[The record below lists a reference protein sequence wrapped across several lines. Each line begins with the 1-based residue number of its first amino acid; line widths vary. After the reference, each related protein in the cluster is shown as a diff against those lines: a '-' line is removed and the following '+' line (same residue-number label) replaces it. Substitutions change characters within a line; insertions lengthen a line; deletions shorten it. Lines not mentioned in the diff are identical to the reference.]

1 VLGVM
6 GLSFSFSL
14 DWMFLADPADLEQR
28 LLATVWDFHAFP
40 PGMNVLSGV
49 LLKLAPEHAP
59 LLARLCFE
67 ASGLT
72 LVLSLHYLSR
82 ALGVSRR
89 AALWAAFGFCLLP
102 QTLYLE
108 HLYLY
113 DYPAAA
119 LLMVLVALL
128 HRGLSRPSRGVF
140 VALFFVAAVLVWLRS
155 AFHLVWFGAVLLVV
169 VLSVPRAFRRNVL
182 LAAIVPALLGITLYV
197 KNWVRYGV
205 FGATSWG
212 GANVAAATTGRLAPE
227 IRREWVKQGRV
238 SPYAELS
245 VFAPPSAY
253 RRFFGSSESERY
265 PELSALER
273 PTLRS
278 PNYNHWFYLEV
289 NPVRAADARH
299 YILSRPGEY
308 LGTVLGTNLPQFFAP
323 STRWHPRD
331 HTPSSPH
338 HAHRQLLG
346 GYERAYAAIVHG
358 LPFSPFGL
366 YLLLPFL
373 LFASVRHA
381 LRLSRSDR
389 RAQAGVSAEAVVLA
403 FAVFQIVFVTA
414 VSVCFT
420 YAETSR
426 YRFLI
431 EPLIY
436 LLLVSYVA
444 RRYRR
449 RTAPEER
456 KMAGA

>member
-1 VLGVM
+1 VLGVL

-14 DWMFLADPADLEQR
+14 DWMFLADPADLQQR
-28 LLATVWDFHAFP
+28 LLRTVWDFHAFP
-40 PGMNVLSGV
+40 PGMNLLSGV
-49 LLKLAPEHAP
+49 LLKLAPDHAP
-59 LLARLCFE
+59 ILARLCFE
-67 ASGLT
+67 AAGLA

-82 ALGVSRR
+82 ELGVPPR
-89 AALWAAFGFCLLP
+89 AALWASLGFCLLP

-119 LLMVLVALL
+119 LLMVVVALL
-128 HRGLSRPSRGVF
+128 HRGLSRPSRAVF
-140 VALFFVAAVLVWLRS
+140 VVLFFVSAVLVWLRS
-155 AFHLVWFGAVLLVV
+155 AFHLVWFGAVVAVAALA
-169 VLSVPRAFRRNVL
+169 VPPAFRRAVL
-182 LAAIVPALLGITLYV
+182 LAAILPGLLGVTLYA

-253 RRFFGSSESERY
+253 RRFFDSSESDRH

-299 YILSRPGEY
+299 YIVSRPGEY

-346 GYERAYAAIVHG
+346 GYEDAYDAIVHG

-366 YLLLPFL
+366 YLLLPLL
-373 LFASVRHA
+373 LFASGRHA
-381 LRLSRSDR
+381 LTLFRSHH
-389 RAQAGVSAEAVVLA
+389 RAPAGLPAEAVVLA
-403 FAVFQIVFVTA
+403 FAVFQIAFVTA

-420 YAETSR
+420 FGEASR
-426 YRFLI
+426 YRYLI

-449 RTAPEER
+449 RTAR
-456 KMAGA
+456 